1 MAQNGC
7 ALSAAEVGKI
17 ASLLSFTEMS
27 IDQIAKRM
35 SCSQSTV
42 KKINRTFRVR
52 DYGGRRTSWR
62 TYEHDQREPDLTPI
76 QTNTFFSIRSDG
88 DL

>member
-1 MAQNGC
+1 VAQNGC

-42 KKINRTFRVR
+42 KKINQTFRVR
-52 DYGGRRTSWR
+52 DYAGRRTTWR
-62 TYEHDQREPDLTPI
+62 TYRQDQRKLA
-76 QTNTFFSIRSDG
+76 
-88 DL
+88 